1 VRIRMLYE
9 VTGTFHGIEGGIPR
23 GGVVDIDDVH
33 AQRYIAAGAAK
44 RAENEPAAVEE
55 ESAVIEPET
64 ESAVV
69 KPRRGRP
76 KKQPEWHDDGPGWQK
91 ADDD

>member
-1 VRIRMLYE
+1 MLYE

-44 RAENEPAAVEE
+44 RAENEPQAVEE

-69 KPRRGRP
+69 KKRPRRRA
-76 KKQPEWHDDGPGWQK
+76 PEWHDDAAPGFK
-91 ADDD
+91 KVGDD